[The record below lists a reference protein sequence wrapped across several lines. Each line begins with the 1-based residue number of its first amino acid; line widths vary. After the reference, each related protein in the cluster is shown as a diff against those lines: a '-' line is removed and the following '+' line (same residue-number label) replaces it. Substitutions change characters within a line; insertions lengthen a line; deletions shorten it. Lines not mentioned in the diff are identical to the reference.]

1 MCCFSFWTHCMAC
14 GILVSQPMIKPE
26 TPAIPVQ
33 SLNHWTARE
42 VPKTCFV
49 IGKISKLHESR
60 DYKERLWAHP
70 DPTTNALP
78 FLFYQVPPTHFLRVF
93 KFSLKQISVVMSF
106 LHLIC
111 FSKGRTEGRKTF
123 SLYDH
128 SAITTVNEQLIN
140 TIYHLVHV

>member
-1 MCCFSFWTHCMAC
+1 MPKNRKMCCFSFWTHCMAC

-26 TPAIPVQ
+26 TPAIQVQ

-60 DYKERLWAHP
+60 DYKEPLWTYP
-70 DPTTNALP
+70 DPTTYALP
-78 FLFYQVPPTHFLRVF
+78 FLFYQVPPTHFLRAF
-93 KFSLKQISVVMSF
+93 KFSLKQISVIMSF

-111 FSKGRTEGRKTF
+111 FSKGRTEGRKMF

-128 SAITTVNEQLIN
+128 SAITTVKKIMNN
-140 TIYHLVHV
+140 S